1 MNKNN
6 ILKMNRED
14 KQLQIRLQRKK
25 LIEELEIVY
34 INAFNELSN
43 LEIEEGSIVKLS
55 QAFLLSREAAIKE
68 LDKEIEKQIITTS
81 SKLRKEN

>member
-1 MNKNN
+1 
-6 ILKMNRED
+6 MNREE
-14 KQLQIRLQRKK
+14 KKNKLKRQREK
-25 LIEELEIVY
+25 LIEELEMVY
-34 INAFNELSN
+34 KNAFNELSN

-68 LDKEIEKQIITTS
+68 LDKEIEKKIVTTS

>member
-1 MNKNN
+1 MLVQVVVHSMK
-6 ILKMNRED
+6 
-14 KQLQIRLQRKK
+14 
-25 LIEELEIVY
+25 IVY

>member
-1 MNKNN
+1 MTRENK
-6 ILKMNRED
+6 
-14 KQLQIRLQRKK
+14 QIQIKLQRKK

-34 INAFNELSN
+34 KNAFNQLSN

-68 LDKEIEKQIITTS
+68 LDKEIEKQIITKS
-81 SKLRKEN
+81 SNLRKEN